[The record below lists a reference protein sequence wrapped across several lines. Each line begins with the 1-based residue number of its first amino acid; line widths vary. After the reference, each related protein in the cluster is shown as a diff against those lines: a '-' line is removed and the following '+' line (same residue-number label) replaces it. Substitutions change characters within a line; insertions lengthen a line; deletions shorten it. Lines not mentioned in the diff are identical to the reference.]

1 MTEVYK
7 YDSIDFSKLKFTI
20 PEKQSSIYYSNI
32 TYDDKPFFLQTSKL
46 KIISDMTSLNK
57 KIPSIEFQ
65 ILGDNFDLYDLFM
78 QLDDRLV
85 KTTYSK
91 SKEWFNQSIPLENI
105 EEMYK
110 GICKPLKK
118 NSNPSIRFKL
128 PMEKNEIISKLY
140 NQNRENIKV
149 ENIKE
154 DSEAICIIHI
164 RGIKFMKQ
172 QYICD
177 IYINQM
183 KVFIP
188 KRNEYII
195 PDECMINEDYIE
207 NADED
212 IIDEEVILEI
222 ENKKLKLIEQKK
234 KELEKM
240 KELEEKIKRMNE
252 EIENI

>member
-7 YDSIDFSKLKFTI
+7 YDTIDFSKIKFTI

-46 KIISDMTSLNK
+46 KILSDMTSLNK

-195 PDECMINEDYIE
+195 PDECIINEDYIE